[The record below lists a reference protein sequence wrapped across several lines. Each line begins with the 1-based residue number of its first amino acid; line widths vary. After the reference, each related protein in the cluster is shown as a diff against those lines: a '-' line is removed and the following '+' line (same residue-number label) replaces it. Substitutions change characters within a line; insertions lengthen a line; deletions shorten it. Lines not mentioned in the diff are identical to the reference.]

1 MCAIVVVDDIDPTFP
16 KWERDRV
23 AIVIGE
29 GLDYFEA
36 LRQVR
41 ALLVW
46 LGATQTG
53 VGATC
58 WCGEYVAVPKPLP
71 RVPRQRATAAHKEVR
86 HAG

>member
-1 MCAIVVVDDIDPTFP
+1 MCAIVVVDDVDPTFP
-16 KWERDRV
+16 SWERDRV
-23 AIVIGE
+23 AVVIGE
-29 GLDYFEA
+29 GLSYFEA

-41 ALLVW
+41 ALLAC
-46 LGATQTG
+46 LGATQLG

-71 RVPRQRATAAHKEVR
+71 RVPRQRAVAGFKEAR